1 VLSPGKTEEVH
12 DPMQVVV
19 YSENGRSVGLVV
31 ERILDIVEESLTIQ
45 RGSTTPGVLG
55 SAVVQQRV
63 TDLVDVPAI
72 IRTAD
77 PGFYEK
83 AVA

>member
-1 VLSPGKTEEVH
+1 
-12 DPMQVVV
+12 MQVVV
-19 YSENGRSVGLVV
+19 HSENGRSIGLVV
-31 ERILDIVEESLTIQ
+31 GRILDIVEENLTIQ
-45 RGSTTPGVLG
+45 RGSSTPGVLG
-55 SAVVQQRV
+55 AAVVQHRV

-72 IRTAD
+72 IRQAD